1 MARIATFDEHAE
13 QYDAWFDRH
22 REIYLAELA
31 AVRELIPVGGKGVEI
46 GIGTGRFAGPLGI
59 PVGVEPSPRM
69 AELARRH
76 GLLVFEATAEAL
88 PFSDGEFDFVLMV
101 TVICFL
107 DDVELALREAHRV
120 LRPEGALVIGFI
132 DRESALGRQY
142 RLKRIEACFT
152 GMPPFIPFR
161 MWKACCHARGFP
173 ILNTGKRSSGTPAA
187 ACLLKKVTAGEAL
200 SLSEAPSIWVRR
212 DPASCRPVGR
222 KRDPVARREG
232 NAVVKLR
239 VFHSGNPG

>member
-69 AELARRH
+69 AELARRR

-142 RLKRIEACFT
+142 RLKKDRSLFYRDAAFYSVQDVESMLSRAGFSDFEYRQT
-152 GMPPFIPFR
+152 LFR
-161 MWKACCHARGFP
+161 DS
-173 ILNTGKRSSGTPAA
+173 SSG
-187 ACLLKKVTAGEAL
+187 L
-200 SLSEAPSIWVRR
+200 SVEEGHGRGSFVVVRGSKHLGAP
-212 DPASCRPVGR
+212 
-222 KRDPVARREG
+222 
-232 NAVVKLR
+232 
-239 VFHSGNPG
+239 

>member
-1 MARIATFDEHAE
+1 MARIAPFDEHAE

-22 REIYLAELA
+22 RESYLAELA
-31 AVRELIPVGGKGVEI
+31 AVGELIPVGGKGVEI
-46 GIGTGRFAGPLGI
+46 GVGTGRFAGPLGI

-142 RLKRIEACFT
+142 RLKKDRSLFYRDAAFYSVQDVESMLSRA
-152 GMPPFIPFR
+152 
-161 MWKACCHARGFP
+161 GFSDFAY
-173 ILNTGKRSSGTPAA
+173 RQ
-187 ACLLKKVTAGEAL
+187 AL
-200 SLSEAPSIWVRR
+200 FDDPVRR
-212 DPASCRPVGR
+212 ARVEKGHGEGGFVVVR
-222 KRDPVARREG
+222 AFKR
-232 NAVVKLR
+232 
-239 VFHSGNPG
+239 